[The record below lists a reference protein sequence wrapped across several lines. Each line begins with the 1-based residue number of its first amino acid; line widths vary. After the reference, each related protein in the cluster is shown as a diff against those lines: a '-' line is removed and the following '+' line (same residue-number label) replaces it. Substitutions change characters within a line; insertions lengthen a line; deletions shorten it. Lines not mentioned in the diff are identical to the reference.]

1 MPLKLDLE
9 TNTYMSKE
17 KNQCQQSRQQIKG
30 NPQKE
35 IISKKCLISVL
46 ECIEYLKDNT
56 EQFGLFYQLGSRTR
70 ARDILSRIERG
81 DQDILQSL
89 RTHGGPLEV
98 ASALKTF
105 LVGLRAPLMPAR
117 VQELIVADNAGVST
131 RTVALD
137 ALGLLSQETPSSRQ
151 RTLLLSLLGLLQK
164 ISNNANSNNT
174 LGELEGSHAALVM
187 LPVFFNFTV
196 DVLPHW
202 RRIAAVFNE
211 LLICVP
217 GLDDPENSDS
227 IIRTLAERPS
237 GDLSIDI
244 QPIPDPLVRVQDQ
257 YRQLRQNQQNNNAII
272 SMGTT
277 SRRCSGWV
285 RLSISDPKQQN
296 NENSKNKP
304 TDPNNKENEGSKPTG
319 STNTGSSQGNTPNKT
334 NANHN
339 GPQSIAIIDV
349 PINCPEGFRPDPR
362 GICRESF

>member
-1 MPLKLDLE
+1 MQASPTRTVALDALGLLSQE
-9 TNTYMSKE
+9 TPS
-17 KNQCQQSRQQIKG
+17 SRQIKG

-272 SMGTT
+272 SMGEGAFLPPPLYPRVF
-277 SRRCSGWV
+277 SRG
-285 RLSISDPKQQN
+285 RLHPVIR
-296 NENSKNKP
+296 
-304 TDPNNKENEGSKPTG
+304 GG
-319 STNTGSSQGNTPNKT
+319 T
-334 NANHN
+334 NASMVHHH
-339 GPQSIAIIDV
+339 
-349 PINCPEGFRPDPR
+349 ERPHTHTR
-362 GICRESF
+362 TVSATR